1 MYKIFDSKSISQC
14 IVYSY
19 TDFFFFLCGL
29 EGITI
34 LWNCGIR
41 FQHQPFYIYK
51 KCLPASV
58 NNFFFLQK
66 NSPIFFFKFHSPSFL
81 YILCKIFF
89 FLNFEL
95 EIPMITILLHLKSL
109 KWRFVEH
116 TVKEN
121 LKKKKEKKTTTLIRP
136 FSMLTSC
143 HVILITTI
151 GRLCCRFCRLK
162 SGRFI
167 CGSWSITGMV

>member
-1 MYKIFDSKSISQC
+1 MHCIFL
-14 IVYSY
+14 YR
-19 TDFFFFLCGL
+19 FFLFFYVDWKAL
-29 EGITI
+29 QFYGIVEFVSNT
-34 LWNCGIR
+34 NPSTFTKSA
-41 FQHQPFYIYK
+41 FQP
-51 KCLPASV
+51 LSTT
-58 NNFFFLQK
+58 FFFLQK
-66 NSPIFFFKFHSPSFL
+66 NSPIFFLKFHSPSFL

-116 TVKEN
+116 TVNEN